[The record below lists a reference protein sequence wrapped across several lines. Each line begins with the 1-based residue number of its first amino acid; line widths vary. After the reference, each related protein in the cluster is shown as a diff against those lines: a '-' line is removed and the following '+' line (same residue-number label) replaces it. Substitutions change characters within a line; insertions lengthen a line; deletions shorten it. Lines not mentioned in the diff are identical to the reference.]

1 MILSGRFAK
10 YAGSL
15 FFYHFGIIFIT
26 DFSFFFFARIIAEEE
41 GGTLSKI
48 CIREFTK

>member
-15 FFYHFGIIFIT
+15 FFYHFGTMFIT
-26 DFSFFFFARIIAEEE
+26 DFSFFYAGIIAEEE

>member
-15 FFYHFGIIFIT
+15 FFYHFVTMFIT
-26 DFSFFFFARIIAEEE
+26 DSSFFFMR
-41 GGTLSKI
+41 G
-48 CIREFTK
+48 